1 MYCFRFSYC
10 QQLKK
15 EIMNFKKITIGI
27 LALVLIAF
35 IAYNLINKQE
45 KQVLDV
51 YNWAYYMEESLLKDF
66 EEANNCII
74 NYKEF
79 PTNEDL
85 LSDLENNSTA
95 WDVVFPSDYMVEIM
109 VSKGLLAKLSK
120 DKLHNLSNMNDGFMN
135 QTFDKENNYSLPYI
149 WGCSGIGYNTNNI
162 NNVNSYS
169 VLWDKANSGKIGI
182 LDDIR
187 FSIAIPLMWKGYSIN
202 TTNQNELSLAD
213 SLLVAQKPL
222 VKAYNSDSYVD
233 LLKSGEVDLM
243 YGYSGD
249 IIQAVPEFSN
259 LAFTIP
265 KEGGVLYIDN
275 MCIPKKS
282 DNPDLAHKFINYLM
296 EAEVAAT
303 IINNKWFAMPNK
315 AAEALVK
322 PAIKNNKG
330 VYPPQEVLDK
340 CQMIQDIGDDVK
352 LYEDIWKRLK

>member
-1 MYCFRFSYC
+1 MN
-10 QQLKK
+10 LKK
-15 EIMNFKKITIGI
+15 IS
-27 LALVLIAF
+27 LSVLVLGLLAF
-35 IAYNLINKQE
+35 IIFKLFNKEE
-45 KQVLDV
+45 KQILDV
-51 YNWAYYMEESLLKDF
+51 FNWAYYMEESLLKDF

-95 WDVVFPSDYMVEIM
+95 WDVVFPSDYMVEMM
-109 VSKGLLAKLSK
+109 VSKGLLTELSKEKLS
-120 DKLHNLSNMNDGFMN
+120 NLSNMNDAFMN
-135 QTFDKENNYSLPYI
+135 QTFDKGNNYSLPYI
-149 WGCSGIGYNTNNI
+149 WGCTGIGYNTNNI
-162 NNVNSYS
+162 SEASSYS
-169 VLWDKANSGKIGI
+169 VLWDKANSGKIGL

-187 FSIAIPLMWKGYSIN
+187 FSIAVPLLWKGYSIN
-202 TTNQNELSLAD
+202 TTNRLELSIAD

-222 VKAYNSDSYVD
+222 VKAYNSDNYVD

-265 KEGGVLYIDN
+265 QEGGVLYIDN

-282 DNPDLAHKFINYLM
+282 DNVELAHKFINFLM

-322 PAIKNNKG
+322 PEIKNNKG
-330 VYPPQEVLDK
+330 VYPPQDVLDR
-340 CQMIQDIGDDVK
+340 CQMIQDLDDDVK